1 MNRFNVRLPG
11 WDGTPLAVD
20 VRLPDAS
27 CGPVPTVVT
36 RTPYGRNQ
44 HLAEGTGWAR
54 RGFAYVVQDVRG
66 RYDSDGVWE
75 CYRNE
80 RGDGAALADWICA
93 QEWSDGRLIG
103 YGGSYSGYTAWA
115 LAVERPEVVS
125 AVVSMGPSMALHRTK
140 FENGVLRLAEHA
152 AWWLERAD
160 GRTSRDGL
168 TALLLGA
175 DPSALAHLPVI
186 GLPDRIGA
194 SLPGWADV
202 VRDGPHHQPKEEIT
216 ERELA
221 ALPVA
226 GLHVG
231 GWYDLLVEETLLHWR
246 IVGSALAPRP
256 PQRLVIGP
264 WGHDLAFTG
273 RTRYGDRDH
282 GPHSLLDLGALQVA
296 WLWDCLDGTARAE
309 EQILPIGGTSWLSWP
324 QNTTTLILYAHPD
337 GSLHPSQP
345 EATLGGFVHGPADL
359 GGFVHGPRGLGGF
372 VHDPAN
378 LGGFIHGPAELGRFV
393 RGPAELDSFVRGPA
407 NLAGFIHGPAELG
420 GFVRGPADLGGF
432 VHGPAELGRFVR
444 GPAQLG
450 GFVHDPGDPYPSL
463 APGADRKALDE
474 RSDAL
479 RFATPPLPDPLTF
492 TAAEVHLDVTA
503 PVEDVDWIVRLTEYT
518 ADGRVFELARG
529 RAGGSGRL
537 VLNPVAA
544 TLPAGS
550 RLRLEITGS
559 DFPRLALALGT
570 GADRYTTT
578 ATASVR
584 QRVHAARLVLETS

>member
-1 MNRFNVRLPG
+1 MNRFNLRLPG

-20 VRLPDAS
+20 VRLPDALY
-27 CGPVPTVVT
+27 GPVPTVVT
-36 RTPYGRNQ
+36 RTPYGRNR
-44 HLAEGTGWAR
+44 HLVEGTGWAR

-115 LAVERPEVVS
+115 LAVERPEAVA

-140 FENGVLRLAEHA
+140 FEDGVLRLAEHA

-175 DPSALAHLPVI
+175 DPGALAHLPVI

-194 SLPGWADV
+194 NLPGWADV
-202 VRDGPHHQPKEEIT
+202 VLDGPHHQPKEEIT

-221 ALPVA
+221 ALPVP
-226 GLHVG
+226 GLHIG

-246 IVGSALAPRP
+246 IVGSTLTPRP

-296 WLWDCLDGTARAE
+296 WLRDCLDGTARAE
-309 EQILPIGGTSWLSWP
+309 EQILPIGGTNWLPWP
-324 QNTTTLILYAHPD
+324 QNTTTLVLYGHPD
-337 GSLHPSQP
+337 RSLHPGQP
-345 EATLGGFVHGPADL
+345 EAT
-359 GGFVHGPRGLGGF
+359 
-372 VHDPAN
+372 
-378 LGGFIHGPAELGRFV
+378 
-393 RGPAELDSFVRGPA
+393 
-407 NLAGFIHGPAELG
+407 
-420 GFVRGPADLGGF
+420 
-432 VHGPAELGRFVR
+432 
-444 GPAQLG
+444 LG

-474 RSDAL
+474 RSDVL
-479 RFATPPLPDPLTF
+479 RFATPSLPDPLTF
-492 TAAEVHLDVTA
+492 TAAEVHLEVTA
-503 PVEDVDWIVRLTEYT
+503 PVEDVDWIVRLTEHT

-537 VLNPVAA
+537 VLSPVAA
-544 TLPAGS
+544 TLLAGS
-550 RLRLEITGS
+550 RLRLEISGS
-559 DFPRLALALGT
+559 DFPRLALVLGT

-584 QRVHAARLVLETS
+584 QHVHAARLVLETS

>member
-1 MNRFNVRLPG
+1 MNRINLRLPG

-20 VRLPDAS
+20 VRLPDAPS
-27 CGPVPTVVT
+27 KPVPTVVT

-44 HLAEGTGWAR
+44 HLAEGTGWTR

-115 LAVERPEVVS
+115 LAVERPEAVA

-175 DPSALAHLPVI
+175 DPGALAHLPVI

-216 ERELA
+216 ERELS

-296 WLWDCLDGTARAE
+296 WLRDCLDGTARAE
-309 EQILPIGGTSWLSWP
+309 EQILPIGGTRWLSWP

-345 EATLGGFVHGPADL
+345 EATLSGFVHSPADL
-359 GGFVHGPRGLGGF
+359 GGFVHGPRRLGGF

-378 LGGFIHGPAELGRFV
+378 LGGFIHGPAELGGFV
-393 RGPAELDSFVRGPA
+393 HD
-407 NLAGFIHGPAELG
+407 PAELG
-420 GFVRGPADLGGF
+420 GFVHGAATPGG
-432 VHGPAELGRFVR
+432 FVR
-444 GPAQLG
+444 GPTDIG

-479 RFATPPLPDPLTF
+479 RFVTPALADPLSF

-503 PVEDVDWIVRLTEYT
+503 PVEDVDWIVRLTEHT
-518 ADGRVFELARG
+518 DDGRVFELARG

-537 VLNPVAA
+537 VLSPVAA

-550 RLRLEITGS
+550 RLRLEISGS